1 MAFKLDRA
9 VVCLFLIMKKKK
21 IFLIKNDVTWG
32 YIKYRDE

>member
-9 VVCLFLIMKKKK
+9 VVCLFLIMKK

>member
-9 VVCLFLIMKKKK
+9 VVCLFLIMKKK

>member
-21 IFLIKNDVTWG
+21 NFSHKKRRHMGVYKIP
-32 YIKYRDE
+32 